1 MYHVFFFSSSILIFS
16 MFHEYKRLL
25 FYFKLKKHVKR
36 FEFTLLFLFIYPYIC
51 SKRSKTTKR
60 RDMDEN
66 NLTILLQQGD
76 KDAYKQLFVK
86 YYSPLCE
93 YASQYISDDDSE
105 ELVQELMLFLWET
118 RENLVIET
126 SLKSYLFISTKHR
139 CLNAIRK
146 NQYHER
152 IHTQIYEKIKDQFE
166 DPDYYFVNELT
177 ENIQKAIENLPET
190 YRETFAMS
198 RFGEKTNVQIAEK
211 LGISVKTVEYRIS
224 QALKILRLKLK
235 DYLPLLINI
244 LG

>member
-1 MYHVFFFSSSILIFS
+1 MRKEIKNLNI
-16 MFHEYKRLL
+16 KG
-25 FYFKLKKHVKR
+25 
-36 FEFTLLFLFIYPYIC
+36 
-51 SKRSKTTKR
+51 
-60 RDMDEN
+60 MDEN

-76 KDAYKQLFVK
+76 RNAYKQLFIK

-152 IHTQIYEKIKDQFE
+152 IHNQIYEKIKDQFE

-224 QALKILRLKLK
+224 QALKILRFKLK

>member
-1 MYHVFFFSSSILIFS
+1 MRKEIKNLN
-16 MFHEYKRLL
+16 
-25 FYFKLKKHVKR
+25 VKG
-36 FEFTLLFLFIYPYIC
+36 
-51 SKRSKTTKR
+51 
-60 RDMDEN
+60 MDDN
-66 NLTILLQQGD
+66 NLITLLQQGD
-76 KDAYKQLFVK
+76 RNANKQLFIK

-152 IHTQIYEKIKDQFE
+152 IHNQIYEKIKDQFE

-224 QALKILRLKLK
+224 QALKILRFKLK

>member
-1 MYHVFFFSSSILIFS
+1 
-16 MFHEYKRLL
+16 
-25 FYFKLKKHVKR
+25 
-36 FEFTLLFLFIYPYIC
+36 
-51 SKRSKTTKR
+51 
-60 RDMDEN
+60 MDDN
-66 NLTILLQQGD
+66 NLITLLQQGD
-76 KDAYKQLFVK
+76 QDAYKQLFIK

-146 NQYHER
+146 NLYHER
-152 IHTQIYEKIKDQFE
+152 IHNQIYEKIKDQFE

-190 YRETFAMS
+190 YRKTFAMS
-198 RFGEKTNVQIAEK
+198 RFGENTNVQIAQK
-211 LGISVKTVEYRIS
+211 LGVSVKTVEYRIS

-235 DYLPLLINI
+235 DYLPFLINI

>member
-1 MYHVFFFSSSILIFS
+1 MGIPEPRVPNKPRTFPRFF
-16 MFHEYKRLL
+16 HK
-25 FYFKLKKHVKR
+25 
-36 FEFTLLFLFIYPYIC
+36 
-51 SKRSKTTKR
+51 
-60 RDMDEN
+60 

-76 KDAYKQLFVK
+76 RNAYKQLFIK

-152 IHTQIYEKIKDQFE
+152 IHNQIYEKIKDQFE

-224 QALKILRLKLK
+224 QALKILRFKLK

>member
-1 MYHVFFFSSSILIFS
+1 
-16 MFHEYKRLL
+16 
-25 FYFKLKKHVKR
+25 
-36 FEFTLLFLFIYPYIC
+36 
-51 SKRSKTTKR
+51 
-60 RDMDEN
+60 MDEN

-76 KDAYKQLFVK
+76 RNAYKQLFIK

-126 SLKSYLFISTKHR
+126 SLK
-139 CLNAIRK
+139 
-146 NQYHER
+146 
-152 IHTQIYEKIKDQFE
+152 
-166 DPDYYFVNELT
+166 
-177 ENIQKAIENLPET
+177 T

-224 QALKILRLKLK
+224 QALKILRFKLK

>member
-1 MYHVFFFSSSILIFS
+1 MRKEIKNLN
-16 MFHEYKRLL
+16 
-25 FYFKLKKHVKR
+25 VKG
-36 FEFTLLFLFIYPYIC
+36 
-51 SKRSKTTKR
+51 
-60 RDMDEN
+60 MDDN
-66 NLTILLQQGD
+66 NLIPLLQQGD
-76 KDAYKQLFVK
+76 RNAYKQLFIK

-152 IHTQIYEKIKDQFE
+152 IHNQIYEKIKDQFE

-224 QALKILRLKLK
+224 QALKILRFKLK

>member
-1 MYHVFFFSSSILIFS
+1 MRKEIKNLN
-16 MFHEYKRLL
+16 
-25 FYFKLKKHVKR
+25 VKG
-36 FEFTLLFLFIYPYIC
+36 
-51 SKRSKTTKR
+51 
-60 RDMDEN
+60 MDDN
-66 NLTILLQQGD
+66 NLITLLQQGD
-76 KDAYKQLFVK
+76 RNAYKQLFIK

-152 IHTQIYEKIKDQFE
+152 IHNQIYEKIKDQFE

-211 LGISVKTVEYRIS
+211 LGISVKAVEYRIS
-224 QALKILRLKLK
+224 QALKIRRFKLK

>member
-1 MYHVFFFSSSILIFS
+1 MVTLILTLNIQDKIYLCLQKRKDEEGAMDDSTLIEQIQLGSKNAFKQ
-16 MFHEYKRLL
+16 MFIK
-25 FYFKLKKHVKR
+25 F
-36 FEFTLLFLFIYPYIC
+36 
-51 SKRSKTTKR
+51 
-60 RDMDEN
+60 
-66 NLTILLQQGD
+66 
-76 KDAYKQLFVK
+76 
-86 YYSPLCE
+86 YSPLCE
-93 YASQYISDDDSE
+93 YASQYVSDEDAE
-105 ELVQELMLFLWET
+105 ELIQELMLFIWEN
-118 RENLVIET
+118 RNSLFVEI
-126 SLKSYLFISTKHR
+126 SLKSYLFMAVKHR

-146 NQYHER
+146 NKYHER
-152 IHTQIYEKIKDQFE
+152 IHNQIYEKIKDQFE

-224 QALKILRLKLK
+224 QALKILRFKLK

>member
-1 MYHVFFFSSSILIFS
+1 LRKEIKNLN
-16 MFHEYKRLL
+16 
-25 FYFKLKKHVKR
+25 VKG
-36 FEFTLLFLFIYPYIC
+36 
-51 SKRSKTTKR
+51 
-60 RDMDEN
+60 MDDN
-66 NLTILLQQGD
+66 NLITLLQQGD
-76 KDAYKQLFVK
+76 RNAYKQLFIK

-152 IHTQIYEKIKDQFE
+152 IHNQIYEKIKDQFE

-198 RFGEKTNVQIAEK
+198 RFGEKTNVQIAEE

-224 QALKILRLKLK
+224 QALKILRFKLK